1 MQRSAD
7 ALRVLLRDF
16 DHAFDGTRLIRLA
29 VKGFTS
35 ERVVGRFSSP
45 FAAAEYLLPLLADDE
60 FTDRYLR
67 LIHAEPIPSAIR
79 GAAPPGVRAAPAR
92 STVLAT
98 GRRAARRAALS
109 PALALGPFAEVQAL
123 DAAVLDVLAAICGDR
138 RDLAALRERRSW
150 AARKAPMAR
159 YWRKVAGHA
168 GLVLRALGFPSPVC
182 RPDAA
187 GALPRE
193 RRNPVLALPS
203 SARLAELSD
212 RQRHQLAVPLLRL
225 QTQSAALARRTWR
238 RSADAGEYWHVVA
251 VYAGHI
257 RRAAR
262 AAAALDQVELLAAA

>member
-67 LIHAEPIPSAIR
+67 LVHPEPIPMS
-79 GAAPPGVRAAPAR
+79 PGVRPSRPVAPHPAR
-92 STVLAT
+92 GTALAT

-123 DAAVLDVLAAICGDR
+123 DAPVLDVLAAIVGDL
-138 RDLAALRERRSW
+138 RDLASLRARRSW
-150 AARKAPMAR
+150 HARKAPMAR

-168 GLVLRALGFPSPVC
+168 GLIRRALGFPTPVC
-182 RPDAA
+182 RADAA
-187 GALPRE
+187 GTLPHE

-212 RQRHQLAVPLLRL
+212 RQRDQLAAPLLRL

-262 AAAALDQVELLAAA
+262 AAAALDQVELLTAA